1 MINLPDLYLQKRLAA
16 DIANVGVNNVKLPEE
31 NLDEIKDALTRS
43 DIKKL
48 IDDGKIIIEKKRGIS
63 NSRVKLRRKNRR
75 VKGEGRRQ
83 GSKNGKKGSRI
94 EPHIVWINKIRKIRQ
109 YIKWLRDNGT
119 IDEHTYRLYY
129 RKAKGGTFKSLSDVK
144 NSLKQS
150 GKIKE

>member
-1 MINLPDLYLQKRLAA
+1 LPDLYLQKRLAA
-16 DIANVGVNNVKLPEE
+16 DIANVGINNVKLPEE

-48 IDDGKIIIEKKRGIS
+48 IADGKIIIEKKRGIS

-75 VKGEGRRQ
+75 IKGEGRRQ
-83 GSKNGKKGSRI
+83 GSKNGKKGARVQPRS
-94 EPHIVWINKIRKIRQ
+94 EWINRIRKIRQ
-109 YIKWLRDNGT
+109 YIKWLRDSGT
-119 IDEHTYRLYY
+119 IDERTYRLYY
-129 RKAKGGTFKSLSDVK
+129 KKAKGGTFKSLGDVR